1 MEGPMEGN
9 FSVCLRLWS
18 SVSKFLTVAALLPIA
33 GMFVMPVDAEAH
45 AGNSDPNVVHACVHR
60 SSEQV
65 KIISPT
71 ASCSSVESPV
81 HWPMVGPQGPAGPT
95 GARGPMGP
103 QGPQGQQGPAG
114 SPGQQGSQ
122 GQQGPQGSQGE
133 RGERGEVGQTGP
145 AGQPAMLGFAI
156 ATSLPDVRLTQGH
169 PANTWHTLANRIV
182 SFNKTSDT
190 SKLRITYQDTLGQRA
205 MTYNGCQWRIVLDGL
220 SVVSFFTDA
229 DVEASFGWR
238 M

>member
-81 HWPMVGPQGPAGPT
+81 HWPMVGPQGPAGPA

-114 SPGQQGSQ
+114 APGQQGSQ
-122 GQQGPQGSQGE
+122 GQQGPQGLQGD
-133 RGERGEVGQTGP
+133 RGERGETGLTGP

-169 PANTWHTLANRIV
+169 PVNTWHTLSGRVLN
-182 SFNKTSDT
+182 FTKTSDT

-205 MTYNGCQWRIVLDGL
+205 LTYNGCQWRVVLDVISEIGRAH
-220 SVVSFFTDA
+220 V
-229 DVEASFGWR
+229 
-238 M
+238 